1 MMMNTHKAL
10 AQNFINNIDEDK
22 LFIIKDSHFIWGN
35 IKPDCA
41 SKYKFKKHYLD
52 ESFEMIVRK
61 IQFLSSLNL
70 NDIYTR
76 YSPNKFNQ
84 ELGVICHFLCDYF
97 CVPHFQRWE
106 FKSANAM
113 KEHVMYENELSK
125 VAKDFKIKKDINT
138 KLTSNEIEEYI
149 MNLQKEYEG
158 KPEYE
163 KDLTFAYY
171 ICDSVINMILDE
183 VILNQKLKEHM
194 SLVI

>member
-1 MMMNTHKAL
+1 MMNTHKAL